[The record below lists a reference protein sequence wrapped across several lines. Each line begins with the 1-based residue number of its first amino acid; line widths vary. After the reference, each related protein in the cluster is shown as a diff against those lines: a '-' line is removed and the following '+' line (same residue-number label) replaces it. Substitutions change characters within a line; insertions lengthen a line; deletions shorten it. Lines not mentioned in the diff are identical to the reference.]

1 MRFQECCHISY
12 VRMISCGCYKSTRLV
27 EVSIIDNIF
36 PMEAQSSVIML
47 QTLEVDKDTP
57 DKFVHDLMVSKAEMA
72 KEVPKGLL
80 FSCGGF
86 KLEATKPTFEL
97 ITAWENEAAEEAF
110 RHTTFYTAHHELFQK
125 HSTQPIQTKVIKSL
139 VPPTKPE
146 DKKCL
151 EVWIAK
157 VAADK
162 QNDFVAAEFKLKE
175 GMKGTAGLLSSF
187 GGVTA
192 DEVVTFILWDKL
204 ESHTAFKNSAEFG
217 PLLKDC
223 VALMTG
229 GEVYHLQL

>member
-1 MRFQECCHISY
+1 
-12 VRMISCGCYKSTRLV
+12 
-27 EVSIIDNIF
+27 
-36 PMEAQSSVIML
+36 ML
-47 QTLEVDKDTP
+47 QTLEVDKETP

-72 KEVPKGLL
+72 KDAPKGLL

-110 RHTTFYTAHHELFQK
+110 RHTAFYTSHAELFQK
-125 HSTQPIQTKVIKSL
+125 YSSHPIETKIIKSL
-139 VPPTKPE
+139 VAPTRPQ

-162 QNDFVAAEFKLKE
+162 QKDFVAAELKLKE
-175 GMKGTAGLLSSF
+175 GMKGIAGLLNSF
-187 GGVTA
+187 GGVTK

-223 VALMTG
+223 VGLMTG
-229 GEVYHLQL
+229 SEVYHLQL